1 MERKHIVTLYTLG
14 LVALMGAV
22 LISAVYFEVRTSFYQ
37 RIQEEQEDRM
47 RVAWHVLKR
56 RGEVFRIE
64 DGKLLV
70 GDTALNANN
79 ETVDEITALV
89 SGVATIYQGE
99 DRIATAFPLPGGNRA
114 IGTRADCPEAVAT
127 VLRGEKPLRQQYVP
141 LDLGERYL
149 AAFDPIRDDQGNVI
163 GMLEVATRM
172 APYSAALNNIMLRSA
187 LITLAGMAFVGI
199 VVYLALNRMT
209 REIRSLAESRS
220 LILESAG
227 EGICGTDASGAC
239 TFVNRAG
246 AKMLGYDPAE
256 IIGQHFWDLARPPGP
271 GRPAAPPTGRYF
283 DDQCFRRK
291 DGKDFPVEFI
301 ASPMMEKGAPVG
313 MVFAFQ
319 DIAERK
325 EHEAEIARK
334 NKEIADALA
343 AVASATRAKGQFF
356 RNMSHEIRTPMNAI
370 LGASSVML
378 NHRLPPEIR
387 SLVETSYS
395 SGDALMRIIDQILD
409 FSLIESGQLVLQH
422 AEFEVGR
429 CLDDALANIAP
440 KAAERHVDLAYE
452 LDDSAPSTL
461 VADEKRVGQA
471 IATLVGGALTVIDGG
486 RLLVHVSGAPGTEG
500 RSRVTFSIRGWDVPF
515 RQDEIEGLFRS
526 YSQADITAM
535 RSYGGLGLGLA
546 ISKHVAELMG
556 GELRV
561 NSLDG
566 HGSTLDFVIEVLK
579 GSHAVQRHI
588 SVERSTVSGRHL
600 LVVQRDVRSR
610 DAIAGHASAWSVRAL
625 MAGAPHEAVSLLQS
639 GQPVDVALIAHE
651 PPDLDARALARAIRQ
666 ESAGA
671 SLPLLL
677 LTDAND
683 PGQPDDEYLFAAIIY
698 RPLVRSHL
706 LEAMRHAVAGRPP
719 ATGAPGAEARIE
731 AGAGQRRP
739 MRILITEDALI
750 NQEIAHS
757 LLREMGYEADI
768 ANNGAECLDA
778 LERNPYDVILM
789 DVRMPIMD
797 GFEATREIRRRL
809 GSAGPHIIAT
819 TADAM
824 QGDRE
829 ACLAS
834 GMDNYLTKPLRVEEL
849 QRALARAYE
858 IVISRK
864 AHA

>member
-22 LISAVYFEVRTSFYQ
+22 LISAVYFEVRSSFYK

-56 RGEVFRIE
+56 RGEVFRIQ
-64 DGKLLV
+64 DGRLLA

-79 ETVDEITALV
+79 EIVDEITALV
-89 SGVATIYQGE
+89 SGVATIYQG
-99 DRIATAFPLPGGNRA
+99 DNRIATSIRLPDGSRA
-114 IGTRADCPEAVAT
+114 VGTAAGKRATET
-127 VLRGEKPLRQQYVP
+127 VLRSEKPLREECDI
-141 LDLGERYL
+141 LAERYL
-149 AAFDPIRDDQGNVI
+149 SAYDPIRDDQGNVI
-163 GMLEVATRM
+163 GMLQVATRK
-172 APYSAALNNIMLRSA
+172 AIYSAALNNILLRSG
-187 LITLAGMAFVGI
+187 LITLAGMAFVGV

-239 TFVNRAG
+239 TFVNRAA
-246 AKMLGYDPAE
+246 AKMLGRDPAE
-256 IIGQHFWDLARPPGP
+256 IIGKNFWDLARPPAP

-283 DDQCFRRK
+283 DDGCFRRK
-291 DGKDFPVEFI
+291 DGADFPVEFI
-301 ASPMMEKGAPVG
+301 ASPMLEKGAPVG

-319 DIAERK
+319 DITARK

-343 AVASATRAKGQFF
+343 AVASATRAKSQFF

-370 LGASSVML
+370 LGASSLML
-378 NHRLPPEIR
+378 NHKLDPEIR
-387 SLVETSYS
+387 RLAETAYS

-409 FSLIESGQLVLQH
+409 FSLIESGQLALQST
-422 AEFEVGR
+422 EFEVQR
-429 CLDDALANIAP
+429 CLDDALASIAP
-440 KAAERHVDLAYE
+440 KATERHVDLAYE
-452 LDDSAPSTL
+452 LEDSTPSTL
-461 VADEKRVGQA
+461 VADERRVAQA
-471 IATLVGGALTVIDGG
+471 IATLIGGALTVIDGG
-486 RLLVHVSGAPGTEG
+486 RLLVRVSGAPGADG
-500 RSRVTFSIRGWDVPF
+500 RHRVTFSIRGWDFPF
-515 RQDEIEGLFRS
+515 KQEEVEGLFRS

-546 ISKHVAELMG
+546 ISKHIAELMG
-556 GELRV
+556 GQLRV
-561 NSLDG
+561 NALPEG
-566 HGSTLDFVIEVLK
+566 GSALDFVIEAVK
-579 GSHAVQRHI
+579 GSHAVQRHV
-588 SVERSTVSGRHL
+588 SGERSAIAGRQL
-600 LVVQRDVRSR
+600 LVVQRDVRCR
-610 DAIAGHASAWSVRAL
+610 DAVAGNAAAWSVRARIVSN
-625 MAGAPHEAVSLLQS
+625 APEALARLRS
-639 GQPVDVALIAHE
+639 GEPIDVAFIAHE
-651 PPDLDARALARAIRQ
+651 PPELDARALARAIRQ
-666 ESAGA
+666 EPNGA
-671 SLPLLL
+671 SLPMLL
-677 LTDAND
+677 LTDATD
-683 PGQPDDEYLFAAIIY
+683 AGQPDDDHLFAAIIY
-698 RPLVRSHL
+698 QPLVRSHL
-706 LEAMRHAVAGRPP
+706 LEALRHAMAGRPP
-719 ATGAPGAEARIE
+719 AAEAPGAAAHIE
-731 AGAGQRRP
+731 TGIAERRP

-757 LLREMGYEADI
+757 LLKEMGYDADI
-768 ANNGAECLDA
+768 ANNGAECLQA
-778 LERNPYDVILM
+778 LERADYDVILM
-789 DVRMPIMD
+789 DVRMPVMD

-858 IVISRK
+858 ITIARK